1 MKLAHRVS
9 NIQPFHVMALLA
21 RAKHLQS
28 QGHDVIH
35 LEVGEPDFDTPAPI
49 VEAGIEALRQ
59 GKTHYTPALGLPELR
74 EAIARYYGER
84 FGVDIAPG
92 RVVITPGASGALGL
106 VTAAL
111 FNPVDRVMLADP
123 GYPCNSNFLHLIGAR
138 PQWVATGEETRF
150 QLTAALAERH
160 WRDDTSGVLVASPS
174 NPTGTLLSLQELG
187 DLHEVTR
194 EREGAL
200 LVDEIYQGLTYGA
213 ESETAL
219 ALTHASEDVVVINSF
234 SKFFGMTG
242 WRLGWIVAPETL
254 VPTLDKLAQ
263 NFYLAAPTPSQY
275 AALAAFTPDCLGI
288 LEKRRNELRARR
300 DYLLEALPELG
311 FRIPVIP
318 EGAFYIYSDVSALTD
333 DSFAFCED
341 LLEKT
346 HVAVTPGKDFGY
358 DHCKR
363 YLRIAYTAPIPRL
376 QEAVA
381 RIASH
386 LQKG

>member
-21 RAKHLQS
+21 RARHLQS

-35 LEVGEPDFDTPAPI
+35 LEVGEPDFETPPPI
-49 VEAGIEALRQ
+49 VEAGIEALKQ
-59 GKTHYTPALGLPELR
+59 GKTHYTPAVGLPELR
-74 EAIARYYGER
+74 EAIARYYCER
-84 FGVDIAPG
+84 FGVEVSPG
-92 RVVITPGASGALGL
+92 RIVITPGASGALGL

-111 FNPVDRVMLADP
+111 FNPTERVMLADP

-138 PQWVATGEETRF
+138 PQWVATDASTRF

-160 WRDDTSGVLVASPS
+160 WRDDTAGVLVASPS
-174 NPTGTLLSLQELG
+174 NPTGTLLSLQELD
-187 DLHEVTR
+187 DLHEVAR
-194 EREGAL
+194 ERDGAL
-200 LVDEIYQGLTYGA
+200 LVDEIYQGLTYGI

-219 ALTHASEDVVVINSF
+219 ALPRANKDVVVINSF
-234 SKFFGMTG
+234 SKYFGMTG
-242 WRLGWIVAPETL
+242 WRLGWIVAPESL

-275 AALAAFTPDCLGI
+275 AALAAFSPETRSH
-288 LEKRRNELRARR
+288 LEARRNELRARR
-300 DYLLEALPELG
+300 DYLLQALPALG
-311 FRIPVIP
+311 IKIPVVP
-318 EGAFYIYSDVSALTD
+318 EGAFYIYCDVSALTS

-346 HVAVTPGKDFGY
+346 HVAVTPGKDFGHQ
-358 DHCKR
+358 HCEN
-363 YLRIAYTAPIPRL
+363 YLRIAYTAPVPRL